1 MSSQLIYSIVPAT
14 LLLMLGGLYFS
25 TRTKPFTLANVSS
38 HTLSRNLDSSN
49 HSSNHSSRSRQSSM
63 DTANYVASDNESV
76 GGKKRKTR
84 KK

>member
-49 HSSNHSSRSRQSSM
+49 HSSRSRQSSM